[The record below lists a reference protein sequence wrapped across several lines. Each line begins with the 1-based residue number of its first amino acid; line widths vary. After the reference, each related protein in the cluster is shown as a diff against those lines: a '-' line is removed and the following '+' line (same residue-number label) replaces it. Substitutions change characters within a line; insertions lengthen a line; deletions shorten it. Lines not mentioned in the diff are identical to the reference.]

1 MKKRVV
7 ASFLAAS
14 LALTGMPAWA
24 AEEFSDMP
32 QNWSTAALKQAVE
45 NGLLK
50 GIDGKI
56 CADAYLTRAQMA
68 AITVRSFGTQTQED
82 LSQYG
87 DVSETD
93 WYYQAMSAAVSMGVL
108 SGYDNKLHPNDNI
121 TRQEVCSMLARAF
134 QLEEGD
140 GCRFTTI

>member
-1 MKKRVV
+1 
-7 ASFLAAS
+7 
-14 LALTGMPAWA
+14 
-24 AEEFSDMP
+24 
-32 QNWSTAALKQAVE
+32 
-45 NGLLK
+45 
-50 GIDGKI
+50 
-56 CADAYLTRAQMA
+56 MA

-140 GCRFTTI
+140 AAVLQQYDDADDVDSWAKGSVAAMVQAGYLHGSNSKLNPDAPITRAEFAAVMANMVSQYIDTTEATQS